1 MFSYTDT
8 ILSIMQRIEVYNEIF
23 KAISKEVQEY
33 GCNQAAHRRG
43 RDTYMFCRNNVNRF
57 FTEEMMFRKNLEPY
71 YDKEA
76 TKILLEGLDTYK
88 EGVFFWL
95 EALSESCQVTD
106 ELKYQLG
113 IRQKESSYL
122 LINQALIVFIRCKK
136 LGIAVN
142 LAVIPNFFISISSD
156 MHNVRHR

>member
-76 TKILLEGLDTYK
+76 TKILLE
-88 EGVFFWL
+88 
-95 EALSESCQVTD
+95 ALSESCQVTD

-122 LINQALIVFIRCKK
+122 LINQACKEACE
-136 LGIAVN
+136 GIQSAHSVHK
-142 LAVIPNFFISISSD
+142 
-156 MHNVRHR
+156 M

>member
-106 ELKYQLG
+106 ELKYQLD

-122 LINQALIVFIRCKK
+122 LINQACKEACE
-136 LGIAVN
+136 GIQSAHSVHK
-142 LAVIPNFFISISSD
+142 
-156 MHNVRHR
+156 M

>member
-88 EGVFFWL
+88 EGV
-95 EALSESCQVTD
+95 
-106 ELKYQLG
+106 
-113 IRQKESSYL
+113 
-122 LINQALIVFIRCKK
+122 VFIRCKK

>member
-76 TKILLEGLDTYK
+76 
-88 EGVFFWL
+88 
-95 EALSESCQVTD
+95 SESCQVTD

-122 LINQALIVFIRCKK
+122 LINQACKEACE
-136 LGIAVN
+136 GIQSAHSVHK
-142 LAVIPNFFISISSD
+142 
-156 MHNVRHR
+156 M

>member
-76 TKILLEGLDTYK
+76 TKILLEGL
-88 EGVFFWL
+88 
-95 EALSESCQVTD
+95 SESCQVTD

-122 LINQALIVFIRCKK
+122 LINQACKEACE
-136 LGIAVN
+136 GIQSAHSVHK
-142 LAVIPNFFISISSD
+142 
-156 MHNVRHR
+156 M

>member
-76 TKILLEGLDTYK
+76 I
-88 EGVFFWL
+88 FFWL

-122 LINQALIVFIRCKK
+122 LINQACKEACE
-136 LGIAVN
+136 GIQSAHSVHK
-142 LAVIPNFFISISSD
+142 
-156 MHNVRHR
+156 M

>member
-1 MFSYTDT
+1 
-8 ILSIMQRIEVYNEIF
+8 
-23 KAISKEVQEY
+23 
-33 GCNQAAHRRG
+33 
-43 RDTYMFCRNNVNRF
+43 NNVNRF

-71 YDKEA
+71 NDKEA

-95 EALSESCQVTD
+95 EALSESCQETD

-122 LINQALIVFIRCKK
+122 LFKQACKEACE
-136 LGIAVN
+136 GIQSAHSVHK
-142 LAVIPNFFISISSD
+142 
-156 MHNVRHR
+156 M

>member
-76 TKILLEGLDTYK
+76 TKILLEGL
-88 EGVFFWL
+88 
-95 EALSESCQVTD
+95 
-106 ELKYQLG
+106 
-113 IRQKESSYL
+113 
-122 LINQALIVFIRCKK
+122 INQACKEACE
-136 LGIAVN
+136 GIQSAHSVHK
-142 LAVIPNFFISISSD
+142 
-156 MHNVRHR
+156 M

>member
-1 MFSYTDT
+1 M
-8 ILSIMQRIEVYNEIF
+8 
-23 KAISKEVQEY
+23 
-33 GCNQAAHRRG
+33 
-43 RDTYMFCRNNVNRF
+43 NRF

-122 LINQALIVFIRCKK
+122 LINQACKEACE
-136 LGIAVN
+136 GIQSAHSVHK
-142 LAVIPNFFISISSD
+142 
-156 MHNVRHR
+156 M

>member
-1 MFSYTDT
+1 MKVTSKFLLLRRGREQGVMFSYTDT
-8 ILSIMQRIEVYNEIF
+8 ILSIMQRIEVYSEIF

-122 LINQALIVFIRCKK
+122 LINQACKEACE
-136 LGIAVN
+136 GIQSAHSVHK
-142 LAVIPNFFISISSD
+142 
-156 MHNVRHR
+156 M